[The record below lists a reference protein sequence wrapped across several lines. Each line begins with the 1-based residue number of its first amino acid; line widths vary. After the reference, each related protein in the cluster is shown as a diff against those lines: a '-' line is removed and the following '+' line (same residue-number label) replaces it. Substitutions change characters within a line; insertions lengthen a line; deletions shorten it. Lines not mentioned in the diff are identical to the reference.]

1 MVKNHVPNSDTQSF
15 KVLNIT
21 NKVVAVAEWLA
32 KHSRGVNFAGGEIG
46 TSRSGSLYRSVG
58 VITYVGAPYD

>member
-1 MVKNHVPNSDTQSF
+1 MNLGHSF
-15 KVLNIT
+15 KRQPSQSTKL
-21 NKVVAVAEWLA
+21 VVAVAEWLA